1 MATETTSRE
10 FRFRDIAVVA
20 YAPSIVSSMG
30 HGAVMP
36 VLALRASDL
45 GADASMAA
53 FVVALLGIGS
63 LATSLPAGSL
73 VARIGERRTLMGAGA
88 LDAVAMTVAFLS
100 SSVAVLA
107 VAVFVSGMSWTA
119 FLIARQGFLI
129 DATPPTHRARAMALL
144 GGAFRVGVL
153 VGPLIG
159 AGLIH
164 LFGLPAV
171 FLFAAAM
178 SLTSAVIGGW
188 IPDLGGSR
196 GEGSRQLSVR
206 SVLWDHRRIFAT
218 LGIAVVII
226 GISRSVRIGLLPLW
240 ADHIHLEPAVVSLL
254 FAGAALVDIALTFP
268 GGWLLDHRGRQV
280 VAIPVVLSVAVG
292 CLFLPLAQD
301 ALGLGLVLA
310 LIAVGNG
317 LGSGI
322 VMTLGADAAPA
333 DGRAQ
338 FLGGW
343 RLCGDIGGTG
353 GPLLVSGLAAVLS
366 IAAAPVALGLFT
378 LAGTVWVGYWT
389 GRADQTRLGSRQTP
403 AHAQK

>member
-1 MATETTSRE
+1 MTTETTPGE

-20 YAPSIVSSMG
+20 YAPSIVSAMG

-36 VLALRASDL
+36 VLALRATDL

-107 VAVFVSGMSWTA
+107 IAVFVSGMSWTA

-129 DATPPTHRARAMALL
+129 DATPISHRARAMALL
-144 GGAFRVGVL
+144 GGSFRIGVF
-153 VGPLIG
+153 VGPLLG

-164 LFGLPAV
+164 VFGLHVV

-178 SLTSAVIGGW
+178 SLCSAVIGGW
-188 IPDLGGSR
+188 MPELGRSR
-196 GEGSRQLSVR
+196 SREHGHLSVR
-206 SVLWDHRRIFAT
+206 SVLWAYRRTFAT
-218 LGIAVVII
+218 LGVAVVII

-240 ADHIHLEPAVVSLL
+240 ADHIHLEASVVSLL

-268 GGWLLDHRGRQV
+268 GGWLLDHKGRQV
-280 VAIPVVLSVAVG
+280 VAVPVVLSVGIG
-292 CLFLPLAQD
+292 CLLLPLTD
-301 ALGLGLVLA
+301 SALTLGAVMA
-310 LIAVGNG
+310 LIAIGNG

-353 GPLLVSGLAAVLS
+353 GPLLVSGLAAVFS
-366 IAAAPVALGLFT
+366 IAAAPVALGIFSL
-378 LAGTVWVGYWT
+378 LGAVWVGHWT
-389 GRADQTRLGSRQTP
+389 GRADRLRLKGR
-403 AHAQK
+403 

>member
-1 MATETTSRE
+1 MTTETTEE

-20 YAPSIVSSMG
+20 YAPSIVSALG

-36 VLALRASDL
+36 ILALRATDL

-100 SSVAVLA
+100 TSVIVLA

-129 DATPPTHRARAMALL
+129 DATPPSHRARAMALL
-144 GGAFRVGVL
+144 GGSFRIGVF

-164 LFGLPAV
+164 LFGLSSI
-171 FLFAAAM
+171 FLLAAAM
-178 SLTSAVIGGW
+178 SLCSAAVGGW
-188 IPDLGGSR
+188 MPDFGRSR
-196 GEGSRQLSVR
+196 TREQGHLSVR
-206 SVLWDHRRIFAT
+206 SVLWAHRRTFAT
-218 LGIAVVII
+218 LGVAVVII

-240 ADHIHLEPAVVSLL
+240 ADHIHLNASVVSLL
-254 FAGAALVDIALTFP
+254 FAGAALVDIALTLP

-280 VAIPVVLSVAVG
+280 VAIPVVVTVGVG
-292 CLFLPLAQD
+292 CLLLPLTHD
-301 ALGLGLVLA
+301 ALTLGAVMA
-310 LIAVGNG
+310 LIALGNG

-322 VMTLGADAAPA
+322 VMTMGADAAPA

-343 RLCGDIGGTG
+343 RLCGDLGGTG

-366 IAAAPVALGLFT
+366 IAAAPVALGIFSLVG
-378 LAGTVWVGYWT
+378 AVWVGHWT
-389 GRADQTRLGSRQTP
+389 GRADRARLAGR
-403 AHAQK
+403 

>member
-1 MATETTSRE
+1 MTTETTAEE

-20 YAPSIVSSMG
+20 YAPSIVSAMG

-45 GADASMAA
+45 GADASVAA

-129 DATPPTHRARAMALL
+129 DATPLSHRARAMALL
-144 GGAFRVGVL
+144 GGSFRVGVF
-153 VGPLIG
+153 VGPLLG

-164 LFGLPAV
+164 VFGLQAV

-178 SLTSAVIGGW
+178 SLCSAAIGGW
-188 IPDLGGSR
+188 MPELGATRSR
-196 GEGSRQLSVR
+196 EHGHLSVR
-206 SVLWDHRRIFAT
+206 SVLWAHRRTFAT
-218 LGIAVVII
+218 LGVAVVII

-240 ADHIHLEPAVVSLL
+240 AEHIHLEASVVSLL

-280 VAIPVVLSVAVG
+280 VAIPVVLSVGIG
-292 CLFLPLAQD
+292 CLLLPLTHS
-301 ALGLGLVLA
+301 ALTLGAVMA

-353 GPLLVSGLAAVLS
+353 GPLLVSGMAAVFS
-366 IAAAPVALGLFT
+366 IAAAPVAIGLFS
-378 LAGTVWVGYWT
+378 LAGAAWVGYWT
-389 GRADQTRLGSRQTP
+389 GRADRLRLTGR
-403 AHAQK
+403 

>member
-1 MATETTSRE
+1 MTTETTPGE

-20 YAPSIVSSMG
+20 YAPSIVSAMG

-36 VLALRASDL
+36 VLALRATDL

-129 DATPPTHRARAMALL
+129 DATPLSHRARAMALL
-144 GGAFRVGVL
+144 GGSFRIGVF
-153 VGPLIG
+153 VGPLLG

-164 LFGLPAV
+164 VFSLHVV

-178 SLTSAVIGGW
+178 SLCSAVIGGW
-188 IPDLGGSR
+188 MPELGRTRSR
-196 GEGSRQLSVR
+196 EHVHLSVR
-206 SVLWDHRRIFAT
+206 SVLWAYRRTFAT
-218 LGIAVVII
+218 LGVAVVII

-240 ADHIHLEPAVVSLL
+240 ADHIHLEASVVSLL

-268 GGWLLDHRGRQV
+268 GGWLLDHKGRQI
-280 VAIPVVLSVAVG
+280 VAVPVVLSVGIG
-292 CLFLPLAQD
+292 CLLLPLTD
-301 ALGLGLVLA
+301 SALTLGAVMA
-310 LIAVGNG
+310 LIAIGNG

-353 GPLLVSGLAAVLS
+353 GPLLVSGLAAVFS
-366 IAAAPVALGLFT
+366 IAAAPVALGVFS
-378 LAGTVWVGYWT
+378 LAGAVWVGHWT
-389 GRADQTRLGSRQTP
+389 GRADRLRLTG
-403 AHAQK
+403 H

>member
-1 MATETTSRE
+1 MTTETNGE

-20 YAPSIVSSMG
+20 YAPSVISAMG

-45 GADASMAA
+45 GANASMAA

-100 SSVAVLA
+100 TSVVVLSI
-107 VAVFVSGMSWTA
+107 AVFVSGMSWTA

-129 DATPPTHRARAMALL
+129 DATPLSHRARAMSLL
-144 GGAFRVGVL
+144 GGSFRVGVFI
-153 VGPLIG
+153 GPLIG

-164 LFGLPAV
+164 LLGLPSV
-171 FLFAAAM
+171 FLLAAAM
-178 SLTSAVIGGW
+178 SLCSAVIGGW
-188 IPDLGGSR
+188 MPDLGRSR
-196 GEGSRQLSVR
+196 SREQGHLSVR
-206 SVLWDHRRIFAT
+206 SVLWTYRRTFAT
-218 LGIAVVII
+218 LGVAVVII
-226 GISRSVRIGLLPLW
+226 GISRSVRTGLLPLW

-254 FAGAALVDIALTFP
+254 FAGAALVDIALIFP
-268 GGWLLDHRGRQV
+268 GGWLLDRRGRQV
-280 VAIPVVLSVAVG
+280 VAIPVVLTVGVG
-292 CLFLPLAQD
+292 CLLLPLTHD
-301 ALGLGLVLA
+301 ALSLGAVMA
-310 LIAVGNG
+310 LIAIGNG

-353 GPLLVSGLAAVLS
+353 GPLLVSGLAA
-366 IAAAPVALGLFT
+366 AFT
-378 LAGTVWVGYWT
+378 LATAPIAIGIFALVGSVWVGYWT
-389 GRADQTRLGSRQTP
+389 GHADRARLADR
-403 AHAQK
+403 

>member
-1 MATETTSRE
+1 MTTETTSE

-20 YAPSIVSSMG
+20 YAPSIVSAMG

-100 SSVAVLA
+100 SSIAVLSI
-107 VAVFVSGMSWTA
+107 AVFVSGMSWTA

-129 DATPPTHRARAMALL
+129 DATPLSHRARAMSLL
-144 GGAFRVGVL
+144 GGSFRVGVFI
-153 VGPLIG
+153 GPLIG

-164 LFGLPAV
+164 AFGLPSV
-171 FLFAAAM
+171 FLLAATT
-178 SLTSAVIGGW
+178 SLCSAVIGGW
-188 IPDLGGSR
+188 MPDLGRSR
-196 GEGSRQLSVR
+196 SSEQGHLSVR
-206 SVLWDHRRIFAT
+206 SVLWTYRRTFAT
-218 LGIAVVII
+218 LGVAVVII
-226 GISRSVRIGLLPLW
+226 GISRSVRTGLLPLW

-254 FAGAALVDIALTFP
+254 FAGAALVDIALILP
-268 GGWLLDHRGRQV
+268 GGWLLDRHGRQI
-280 VAIPVVLSVAVG
+280 VAIPVVLAVG
-292 CLFLPLAQD
+292 IGCLLLPLAHD
-301 ALGLGLVLA
+301 ALSLGAVMV
-310 LIAVGNG
+310 LIAIGNG

-322 VMTLGADAAPA
+322 VMTLGADAAPV

-353 GPLLVSGLAAVLS
+353 GPLLVSGLAAAFTLATAP
-366 IAAAPVALGLFT
+366 IAIGIFA

-389 GRADQTRLGSRQTP
+389 GHADRARLAGR
-403 AHAQK
+403 

>member
-1 MATETTSRE
+1 MTTETTTE

-36 VLALRASDL
+36 ILALRASDL
-45 GADASMAA
+45 GASASTAA

-73 VARIGERRTLMGAGA
+73 VARIGERRTLMYAGA

-107 VAVFVSGMSWTA
+107 IAVFVSGMSWTA

-129 DATPPTHRARAMALL
+129 DATPPTHRARAMSLL
-144 GGAFRVGVL
+144 GGSFRLGVF
-153 VGPLIG
+153 VGPLLG

-164 LFGLPAV
+164 FFGLAAI

-178 SLTSAVIGGW
+178 SVCSAIIGGW
-188 IPDLGGSR
+188 MPELGRSR
-196 GEGSRQLSVR
+196 SREQGHLSVR
-206 SVLWDHRRIFAT
+206 SVLWAHRRTFAT
-218 LGIAVVII
+218 LGIAVIII
-226 GISRSVRIGLLPLW
+226 GISRSVRTGLLPLW
-240 ADHIHLEPAVVSLL
+240 ADHIHLEASVVSLL
-254 FAGAALVDIALTFP
+254 FAGAALVDIALTLP
-268 GGWLLDHRGRQV
+268 GGWLLDNRGRRV
-280 VAIPVVLSVAVG
+280 VAIPVVLAVG
-292 CLFLPLAQD
+292 IGCLLLPLTHD
-301 ALGLGLVLA
+301 ALSLGAVMA
-310 LIAVGNG
+310 LIALGNG

-343 RLCGDIGGTG
+343 RLCGDLGGTG
-353 GPLLVSGLAAVLS
+353 GPLLVSGLAALFS
-366 IAAAPVALGLFT
+366 IAAAPVAIGVFSLV
-378 LAGTVWVGYWT
+378 GTVWVGYWI
-389 GRADQTRLGSRQTP
+389 GQADRARLRHDR
-403 AHAQK
+403 A

>member
-1 MATETTSRE
+1 MTTETTTEE

-20 YAPSIVSSMG
+20 YAPSIVSAMG

-36 VLALRASDL
+36 VLALQASDL

-100 SSVAVLA
+100 NSVAVLA
-107 VAVFVSGMSWTA
+107 IAVFVSGMSWTA

-129 DATPPTHRARAMALL
+129 DATPLSHRARAMSLL
-144 GGAFRVGVL
+144 GGSFRVGVF
-153 VGPLIG
+153 VGPLLG

-164 LFGLPAV
+164 VFGLHVV

-178 SLTSAVIGGW
+178 SLCSAVIGGW
-188 IPDLGGSR
+188 MPELGRTRSR
-196 GEGSRQLSVR
+196 EHGHLSVR
-206 SVLWDHRRIFAT
+206 SVLWAHRRTFAT
-218 LGIAVVII
+218 LGVAVVII

-240 ADHIHLEPAVVSLL
+240 ADHIHLDASVVSLL

-280 VAIPVVLSVAVG
+280 VAIPVVLSVGIG
-292 CLFLPLAQD
+292 CLLLPLTD
-301 ALGLGLVLA
+301 SALTLGAVMA

-353 GPLLVSGLAAVLS
+353 GPLLVSGLAAVFS
-366 IAAAPVALGLFT
+366 IAAAPVAIGLFS
-378 LAGTVWVGYWT
+378 LVGAVWVGHWT
-389 GRADQTRLGSRQTP
+389 GRADRLRLTGR
-403 AHAQK
+403 